1 MVCAGVCIR
10 RGVQSNRG
18 HSTPILERQKR
29 YHAASAMSID
39 AQMDKMLRFH
49 AIVETEDGM
58 GIVTKTGDDGLTG
71 LWSGERVRKDDPR
84 VEAYG
89 TVDELDSHL
98 GEAKHYLS
106 IDACLS
112 IVESIQ
118 RDLYRLA
125 GELATRTGVFVKQIE
140 DEDVNRL
147 GALVDRYEAELG
159 LTGFVVPG
167 MTLASAKLDVA
178 RTVCRRAERRVVS
191 LAWDADVRPSLRRY
205 LNRLSDL
212 LFILARLEE
221 KAAGKITY
229 VKSGG

>member
-1 MVCAGVCIR
+1 
-10 RGVQSNRG
+10 
-18 HSTPILERQKR
+18 
-29 YHAASAMSID
+29 MS
-39 AQMDKMLRFH
+39 
-49 AIVETEDGM
+49 
-58 GIVTKTGDDGLTG
+58 IVTKTGDDGLTG

-106 IDACLS
+106 LS
-112 IVESIQ
+112 ESKAAVEGVQ
-118 RDLYRLA
+118 RDLYRVA
-125 GELATRTGVFVKQIE
+125 GELATRTGSFVKPVG
-140 DEDVNRL
+140 DADVERL
-147 GALVDRYEAELG
+147 GALVELYESRLG

-167 MTLASAKLDVA
+167 MTIASAKLDVA

-191 LAWDADVRPSLRRY
+191 LAWDAEVSQSLRRY

-221 KAAGKITY
+221 RAEGKITY
-229 VKSGG
+229 VKDES